1 MLTAIRSPF
10 VYNLPPGARSKATAS
25 RPFVNYLAAE
35 RHLVRLASRLRRTTL
50 PPTVPL
56 VECVFKMAEGPS
68 VLGDIIDLWP
78 RLQVYEHLPTSE
90 YDKGLV
96 LLRLALI
103 WCIRCV
109 FELYIH
115 TTVVTLF
122 HFNKISS
129 V

>member
-90 YDKGLV
+90 YDNGSCIVASCADLV
-96 LLRLALI
+96 HSLCFRAVYSHD
-103 WCIRCV
+103 RRN
-109 FELYIH
+109 
-115 TTVVTLF
+115 TL
-122 HFNKISS
+122 SL
-129 V
+129 